1 MLSKIKSAKS
11 SKPHLKEI
19 TPFDKKKHENAHE
32 SAKKKAKL
40 RKSEMEMHDR
50 PEKHAIRFN
59 TEANEEWC
67 EAPKLKKAT
76 AGKSKLMMASKSALR
91 LNKSGKLD

>member
-11 SKPHLKEI
+11 SKAHLKDV
-19 TPFDKKKHENAHE
+19 PSDKKKNDHGHE
-32 SAKKKAKL
+32 SGKKKAKL

-67 EAPKLKKAT
+67 EGPKLRKGP
-76 AGKSKLMMASKSALR
+76 AGKSKAMLASKSALR
-91 LNKSGKLD
+91 LNKGVKMD